1 MMQSILKQIIRFGT
15 LATQRAEIGAALL
28 IVAIVL
34 MLILPLPIWL
44 LDLLIAINITVSC
57 LMVVLA
63 MYMPSPIAFT
73 TFPAALLITTLF
85 RLALSVASTR
95 LILLE
100 ADAGHIIEA
109 FGNFVVGGNL
119 TVGLIIFLILTVVQ
133 FLVITKGTERVAE
146 VSARFTLDAMPG
158 KQMAVDMDLRAGH
171 LTNEQATAKRA
182 AIGTESQLFG
192 AMDGAMKFVKG
203 DAIAGLVIVAINLIG
218 GLSIGIAQR
227 GMPFSEAITTYSVL
241 TIGDGMIAQ
250 IPALL
255 ISVCAGLIITR
266 VGGSTDSNVGRDL
279 VTQMFSQ
286 PRALAIVALILLV
299 FAVIPGMPTAIFL
312 VLAALSGAIGFLQ
325 VRAAK
330 WAAHPDSV
338 AELESANPAVVDAS
352 VFTPPSDLSML
363 IEAPAPHAALYENQ
377 ARRSRN
383 ALVERIGMLL
393 PGFEVVRKEP
403 VAAVHR
409 FSLLLNGI
417 LACRVEL
424 RPDRLAVVDRFDWL
438 ERLGVAHEDSDRPLQ
453 LQRVAWVDPSHREL
467 LASTGARVLTPEDLV
482 GWLVRRTLMR
492 VGPTFVG
499 MTEAKRFINWAQ
511 RYQPDLAE
519 ELVKVLPVKKLSEVL
534 QRLVSEQVPVTN
546 TRTLLETLADW
557 AGRERDPMLLAEYA
571 RTALRREL
579 CHEAAPDSTLHA
591 ILVGQDVEDAVRS
604 AIRQTAHGAF
614 LSLEGDEADAIRTG
628 LQAILANLAA
638 TPEPPVLL
646 VPVDIRRYLRRFIEE
661 DMIDLKVLSFG
672 ELTPEIE
679 VRPVGQ
685 LTFESAS
692 ADNYDAP
699 GLGAGLHEALEN

>member
-1 MMQSILKQIIRFGT
+1 MKQIIRLGQ
-15 LATQRAEIGAALL
+15 LLTQRAEIGAALL

-44 LDLLIAINITVSC
+44 LDTLIAVNIAVSC
-57 LMVVLA
+57 LLVVLA
-63 MYMPSPIAFT
+63 MYMPGPIAFT

-171 LTNEQATAKRA
+171 LTPAQAIEKRA
-182 AIGTESQLFG
+182 TIGTESQLFG

-218 GLSIGIAQR
+218 GLCIGIMQR
-227 GMPFSEAITTYSVL
+227 GLPFAEAVTIYSVL

-266 VGGSTDSNVGRDL
+266 VGGNSDSNVGRDL
-279 VTQMFSQ
+279 VTQVFSQ
-286 PRALAIVALILLV
+286 PRALSIVALILVV
-299 FAVIPGMPTAIFL
+299 FAVIPGMPSAIFL
-312 VLAALSGAIGFLQ
+312 VLAALAGAIGWLQ
-325 VRAAK
+325 SRAAH
-330 WAAHPDSV
+330 WVAQPDSEPV
-338 AELESANPAVVDAS
+338 ADAVVDAS
-352 VFTPPSDLSML
+352 VFSPPPPLKIL
-363 IEAPAPHAALYENQ
+363 TEAPAQHAERYEKQ

-393 PGFEVVRKEP
+393 PSFIVDRQETD
-403 VAAVHR
+403 AAVHR

-417 LACRVEL
+417 LVCRIEL
-424 RPDRLAVVDRFDWL
+424 QPDRLAVIDRFDWL
-438 ERLGVAHEDSDRPLQ
+438 ARLGIAYEDSNHPLQ
-453 LQRVAWVDPSHREL
+453 QQRVAWIDPGHREL
-467 LASTGARVLTPEDLV
+467 LASTGARVLAPDELV

-492 VGPTFVG
+492 VGPQLVG
-499 MTEAKRFINWAQ
+499 MAEAKRFIFWAQ
-511 RYQPDLAE
+511 NNQPDLAE
-519 ELVKVLPVKKLSEVL
+519 ELARVLPVKKLSEVL
-534 QRLVSEQVPVTN
+534 QRLVSEQVPVLN
-546 TRTLLETLADW
+546 ARTLLETLADW
-557 AGRERDPMLLAEYA
+557 AGRERDPMLLAEYV

-604 AIRQTAHGAF
+604 AMRQTAQGAF
-614 LSLEGDEADAIRTG
+614 LSLEDDEAEAIRNG
-628 LQAILANLAA
+628 LQAILAELAA

-646 VPVDIRRYLRRFIEE
+646 VPVDIRRFLRRFIEE
-661 DMIDLKVLSFG
+661 DMIDLRVLSFG

-685 LTFESAS
+685 LTFESARE
-692 ADNYDAP
+692 AGFGEP
-699 GLGAGLHEALEN
+699 GPGNDLRNAVAH